1 MLLFWPIV
9 FTDRL
14 STADSLSQAQFADIE
29 TTIQWTTITYY
40 LLENVFS
47 ACDRF
52 VSRPRAVDSDV
63 VVTCDENRAASTS
76 CFLFCC
82 VKTGHKINIEP
93 VKYLQLTWNV
103 FLFSVTESG
112 WNGAVSP
119 SHTPEFCIFW
129 RRCQR
134 RDGVLWK
141 CKHLH
146 SHFGRF
152 VESLS
157 QLCRQSFSRPEHYCV
172 GSCSVSCR

>member
-14 STADSLSQAQFADIE
+14 STADSLSQAQFVDME

-52 VSRPRAVDSDV
+52 VSRLTVVDSDV
-63 VVTCDENRAASTS
+63 VVTCDENRTASTS
-76 CFLFCC
+76 CFFSLLCEDG
-82 VKTGHKINIEP
+82 TRD
-93 VKYLQLTWNV
+93 KYRAGEIFAIDMKR
-103 FLFSVTESG
+103 FLFSVTENG
-112 WNGAVSP
+112 RNGAVSP

-129 RRCQR
+129 KRCQR

-146 SHFGRF
+146 LHFGRF

-157 QLCRQSFSRPEHYCV
+157 QLCRQSFSRPERYCV